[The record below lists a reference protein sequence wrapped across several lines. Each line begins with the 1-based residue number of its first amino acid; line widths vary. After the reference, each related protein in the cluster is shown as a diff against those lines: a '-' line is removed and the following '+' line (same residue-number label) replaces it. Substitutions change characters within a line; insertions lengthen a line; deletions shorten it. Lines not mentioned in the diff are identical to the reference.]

1 MVINR
6 MAMPT
11 IPNSCPLNGSTPKT
25 VVAEPN
31 PMSEVNTTE
40 PHEAQ
45 PTPNKL
51 VATPTKDTPISCCI
65 FIDWRK

>member
-1 MVINR
+1 
-6 MAMPT
+6 MAMQT
-11 IPNSCPLNGSTPKT
+11 KPNSCPLNGNTPKT

-31 PMSEVNTTE
+31 PISEVNTTE

-51 VATPTKDTPISCCI
+51 VTTPIKDTPKSFWI